1 MYNISKAILPQMTGQ
16 IRIIAGRWR
25 GRNIRFPEAPGLRP
39 TPGRVRE
46 TLFNWLGQDLP
57 GYQCLDLFAGSG
69 ALGFEALSRGAA
81 RVVMVERQ
89 LATARFLRDNAAR
102 LGATGAEIV
111 VAEALQWLRRDKQRF
126 DLVFL
131 DPPFA
136 GQDLEQVLPLIHER
150 LNPGGMVYCESPEGV
165 SESPFWSEFRS
176 SRAGRVTHQ
185 LLKPEQG
192 SV

>member
-1 MYNISKAILPQMTGQ
+1 MTGQ
-16 IRIIAGRWR
+16 IRIIGGRWR
-25 GRNIRFPEAPGLRP
+25 GRNIRFREAPGLRP
-39 TPGRVRE
+39 TPSRVRE
-46 TLFNWLGQDLP
+46 TLFNWLGQELP
-57 GYQCLDLFAGSG
+57 EYQCLDLFAGSG

-81 RVVMVERQ
+81 RVVMVEKHP
-89 LATARFLRDNAAR
+89 ATAKCLRDNAER

-111 VAEALQWLRRDKQRF
+111 AAEALHWLRRDKRCF
-126 DLVFL
+126 DLIFL

-136 GQDLEQVLPLIHER
+136 GQDLELVLPLLHER

>member
-1 MYNISKAILPQMTGQ
+1 MTDQ
-16 IRIIAGRWR
+16 IRIIGGQWR
-25 GRNIRFPEAPGLRP
+25 GRNIRFRAAPGLRP
-39 TPGRVRE
+39 TPSRVRE
-46 TLFNWLGQDLP
+46 TLFNWLGQELP

-81 RVVMVERQ
+81 RVVLVEK
-89 LATARFLRDNAAR
+89 LPATAKGLRDNAAR

-111 VAEALQWLRRDKQRF
+111 VAEALHWLRQDKRRF
-126 DLVFL
+126 DVVFL

-136 GQDLEQVLPLIHER
+136 GQDLLQVLPLIHER
-150 LNPGGMVYCESPEGV
+150 LNPGGLVYCESPEGV
-165 SESPFWSEFRS
+165 SESRFWSEFRS
-176 SRAGRVTHQ
+176 SRTGRVTHQ

>member
-1 MYNISKAILPQMTGQ
+1 MYNRSKAILPQMTGQ
-16 IRIIAGRWR
+16 IRIIAGLWR
-25 GRNIRFPEAPGLRP
+25 GRNIRFLEVPGLRP
-39 TPGRVRE
+39 TPSRVRE
-46 TLFNWLGQDLP
+46 TLFNWLGQDIP
-57 GYQCLDLFAGSG
+57 GVQCLDLFAGSG

-89 LATARFLRDNAAR
+89 AATAKCLRENAQR
-102 LGATGAEIV
+102 LEATGAEVV
-111 VAEALQWLRRDKQRF
+111 VAEALQWLRRDTQRF

-136 GQDLEQVLPLIHER
+136 GPELEQALALIRDR

-176 SRAGRVTHQ
+176 SRAGRVTYQ
-185 LLKPEQG
+185 LLKPERG
-192 SV
+192 PV

>member
-1 MYNISKAILPQMTGQ
+1 MWKAILPQMTGQ
-16 IRIIAGRWR
+16 IRIIGGRWR
-25 GRNIRFPEAPGLRP
+25 GRNIRFPEASGLRP
-39 TPGRVRE
+39 TPSRVRE

-57 GYQCLDLFAGSG
+57 EYQCLDLFAGSG

-81 RVVMVERQ
+81 RVIMVEQQRV
-89 LATARFLRDNAAR
+89 TARSLRENAQR

-111 VAEALQWLRRDKQRF
+111 VAEALQWLRQDKQRF

-136 GQDLEQVLPLIHER
+136 GQALAAVLPLIHPR

-165 SESPFWSEFRS
+165 SESPLWSEFRS